1 MEAHPGATAAA
12 LRLQRSVRAAVGRVY
27 GDESLRA
34 ARCTL
39 LLAQQLL
46 RARAAAAAAAAEADA
61 GRTAAAA
68 RAEESVAAMAEEA
81 AAALRDVLRVQRARA
96 ALLRRPCGR
105 TAEALVDDQTVA
117 AVEVSEGALSALS
130 DLAAERREWADAER
144 QLSELL
150 ALQLANGAPPASR
163 IFTLSKLVALTRGRN
178 DADHRSLL
186 ERLIELLDVHATERE
201 ADDAVDELVGALRRA
216 GAYGEAVALV
226 KARDAKKAEDL
237 AHPIRARWRR
247 AVGRYGSPE
256 EAAAARFQ
264 SGARGFLD
272 RRRQVRR
279 DASARL
285 LQERWKLSRTKE
297 RILRVRCRAPRE
309 PRERDGLIYFIV

>member
-1 MEAHPGATAAA
+1 
-12 LRLQRSVRAAVGRVY
+12 
-27 GDESLRA
+27 
-34 ARCTL
+34 
-39 LLAQQLL
+39 
-46 RARAAAAAAAAEADA
+46 
-61 GRTAAAA
+61 
-68 RAEESVAAMAEEA
+68 MAEEA

-186 ERLIELLDVHATERE
+186 ERLIELLDAHATERE

-285 LQERWKLSRTKE
+285 LQERWKLSRTKSAFYGYAAE
-297 RILRVRCRAPRE
+297 RRE
-309 PRERDGLIYFIV
+309 SLVSGTV